1 VAWAVWISKAT
12 GFKRSKEI
20 GSGSDAGPFCV
31 SYVRGRLHTGSNL
44 FRGAAD
50 DGIAAGEPTECFNP
64 TAVITGSS
72 VAQGGT
78 CRRRGD
84 ATIIQKFG
92 HVAPDLGRDSGP
104 VGCAKHVNSRLPVN
118 SAVYPN
124 LGQVDAPPQL
134 TRFAGI
140 GISTSGED
148 RVPAGLFGI
157 TNKSLTKPSRF
168 VMPDTQI

>member
-1 VAWAVWISKAT
+1 M
-12 GFKRSKEI
+12 R
-20 GSGSDAGPFCV
+20 GSGWNSI
-31 SYVRGRLHTGSNL
+31 GRLWRTVVDNERSMRSLGDHVPIAIE
-44 FRGAAD
+44 RH
-50 DGIAAGEPTECFNP
+50 DG
-64 TAVITGSS
+64 VW
-72 VAQGGT
+72 
-78 CRRRGD
+78 RRGD

-92 HVAPDLGRDSGP
+92 HVPPDLGTDSGP

-148 RVPAGLFGI
+148 R
-157 TNKSLTKPSRF
+157 SPSGALWHYKQL
-168 VMPDTQI
+168 VN